1 MSDVY
6 VKDSG
11 TITIQSDK
19 NRYCRSGG
27 WDEQEAKE
35 NLLVP
40 GEPSVERVDDF

>member
-1 MSDVY
+1 MN
-6 VKDSG
+6 DSS
-11 TITIQSDK
+11 TITIQSHK

-40 GEPSVERVDDF
+40 GEPSVEREDDF